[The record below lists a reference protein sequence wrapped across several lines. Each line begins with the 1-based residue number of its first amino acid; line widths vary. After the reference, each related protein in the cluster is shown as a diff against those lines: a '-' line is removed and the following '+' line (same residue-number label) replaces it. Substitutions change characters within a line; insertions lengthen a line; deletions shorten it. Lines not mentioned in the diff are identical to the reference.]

1 MLPILT
7 EIAKK
12 SRWNITAFEGKL
24 HLSGRI
30 LSVIEAQSA
39 GIASRAL
46 MMKMFVAL
54 KDDDDTESEE
64 NLTDDEMMM
73 QRLES
78 LKADDLLDFGKMQ
91 DRVVCQ
97 VTDKASQDGENFEK
111 ISFVPNEGQQNP
123 TRNCLWVGLLSQD
136 DKNKI
141 FEAAM
146 ISVQEVSDQAEN
158 F

>member
-12 SRWNITAFEGKL
+12 SRWNITAFDGKL

-46 MMKMFVAL
+46 MMKMFQVMKEDEETKA
-54 KDDDDTESEE
+54 EE
-64 NLTDDEMMM
+64 NLTEDEIVI

-97 VTDKASQDGENFEK
+97 VTDKASEDGETFEK
-111 ISFVPNEGQQNP
+111 ITFVPNEGQQNP
-123 TRNCLWVGLLSQD
+123 SRNCLWVGLLHQD

>member
-12 SRWNITAFEGKL
+12 SRWNITAFDGKL